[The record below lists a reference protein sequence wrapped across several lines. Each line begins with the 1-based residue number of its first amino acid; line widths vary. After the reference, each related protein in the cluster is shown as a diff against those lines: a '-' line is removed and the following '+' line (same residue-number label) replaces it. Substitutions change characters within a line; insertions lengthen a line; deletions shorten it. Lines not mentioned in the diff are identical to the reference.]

1 MVKEDLP
8 LSFSESEPNVY
19 YKIYTQMPLLQWEIN
34 PSNNNGETSKSI
46 DEYENY
52 DRIMLLVFD
61 QRVGLYVEWKMKL
74 AYTTAAQYKGLNGSK
89 RHHHNNIASQ
99 HPLSCQKVI
108 WWALSTF
115 PHVNQITWDSKNYF
129 TVNCGL

>member
-1 MVKEDLP
+1 
-8 LSFSESEPNVY
+8 
-19 YKIYTQMPLLQWEIN
+19 MPLLQWEIN
-34 PSNNNGETSKSI
+34 QSNNNGETSKSI

-89 RHHHNNIASQ
+89 HHHHHNNIASQ

-108 WWALSTF
+108 
-115 PHVNQITWDSKNYF
+115 
-129 TVNCGL
+129 